1 MAGGIEYSVVK
12 LKHLPIYFVS
22 SKTADFSVVICQP
35 STRISLH
42 LTTKKKLSPPHVK
55 HSARRRHLPLYTRI
69 EYAYSLVGRNHS
81 WIVLLL
87 SAILPAQFIA
97 PPSSHRPSITRQLN
111 TMLSFLLRLMTFYM
125 SLAVLAFTAAVAI
138 SSWHLIPD
146 NSFFHIPRDEHLV
159 ATNESTHSLLRGK
172 KRFHPSVLRQMTA
185 MSSKSGLIEYQPSN
199 QFTITLHVFLVD
211 TTVLMDDQ
219 SRSIFEATALNF
231 IVDNIGK
238 IDLALRSISDVKVVD
253 QRLTWKRLE
262 TRSTTGIDV
271 SFDAD
276 ATVPG
281 SVEELQLEA
290 AIQLLFDSPKAK
302 AFRRKFDL
310 ALLGGPS
317 DEPGTTSE
325 FPLGPVP
332 LGITITAAGCI
343 SFILILCLGAYHV
356 NKKEKEERNLSII
369 STVEADNKAVAGDQ
383 KAVQGQHTFPI
394 QQAIVRLDDNVSSS
408 SYVT

>member
-1 MAGGIEYSVVK
+1 
-12 LKHLPIYFVS
+12 
-22 SKTADFSVVICQP
+22 
-35 STRISLH
+35 
-42 LTTKKKLSPPHVK
+42 
-55 HSARRRHLPLYTRI
+55 
-69 EYAYSLVGRNHS
+69 
-81 WIVLLL
+81 
-87 SAILPAQFIA
+87 
-97 PPSSHRPSITRQLN
+97 
-111 TMLSFLLRLMTFYM
+111 
-125 SLAVLAFTAAVAI
+125 
-138 SSWHLIPD
+138 
-146 NSFFHIPRDEHLV
+146 
-159 ATNESTHSLLRGK
+159 
-172 KRFHPSVLRQMTA
+172 
-185 MSSKSGLIEYQPSN
+185 
-199 QFTITLHVFLVD
+199 
-211 TTVLMDDQ
+211 MDDQ
-219 SRSIFEATALNF
+219 GRNIFEATALNF

-238 IDLALRSISDVKVVD
+238 IDLPIRSISDIKVVD
-253 QRLTWKRLE
+253 QRLTWTRLE

-276 ATVPG
+276 ATVSG

-356 NKKEKEERNLSII
+356 NKKETEERNLSII